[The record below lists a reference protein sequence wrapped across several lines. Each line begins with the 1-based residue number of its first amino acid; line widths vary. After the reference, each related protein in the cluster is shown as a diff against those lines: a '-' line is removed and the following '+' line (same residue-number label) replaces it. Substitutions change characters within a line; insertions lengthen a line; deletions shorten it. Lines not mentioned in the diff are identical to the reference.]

1 MTGSHGGLLGGR
13 PDTALKAAALAA
25 LFNDAGI
32 GIDEAG
38 VTRLPALDS
47 RGIAAGTVAA
57 SSARIGDARSTY
69 EDGILTRVN
78 QRAAAHGIAPGYDRP
93 TICRDRPPSCGKD
106 REKRMTDSAYS
117 SNRPSG
123 RMNGGR
129 ALAEMLRLAEVGPMF
144 GMGGFQLLPF
154 YDALAQLGMR
164 HFLIN
169 DERCGAFAADAYA
182 RVTNRPGVCDGT
194 LGPGA
199 TNLVTGLIESLNAGV
214 PVIALAG
221 DTNRAH
227 SWKNMTQECRQTE
240 ILRPAVKELIRVE
253 MTSRVPELLRRAFAV
268 ATSGRPGPVLLDV
281 PEDVCHGE
289 HDFTAEDFAIDPAT
303 LSVPA
308 RRIRPDRADI
318 SRAAAL
324 IAHAKRP
331 LLLVGGGIH
340 LSAGYDALLG
350 FAEAQSI
357 PVAHTMSGKG
367 GIACTHPLSVGL
379 FGRYSRIANELI
391 EASDCLVVV
400 GCKLGEIATKRYALP
415 PETIPLIH
423 LDIVAEEIGRCRTAD
438 VALWGDARAGL
449 EDLAEALAGEA
460 RRARAARADYVGEI
474 PSRMASWRDEAAAR
488 LRSEERPIHMA
499 RLCTELNKA
508 LPADSILVADGGFA
522 GHWTGLL
529 YDTKSPGRH
538 FIPDRGLAS
547 IGYGLPGGIGAALA
561 APSSPV
567 VAITGDGGFN
577 MMLGELE
584 TARRAG
590 IGLTIVVV
598 NNAASGYVKALQHAI
613 FRGRY
618 QSSDLVEMDYA
629 AIARAMG
636 CNGIRIEDPDLLGEA
651 LHTGLAERTRP
662 TVLDVVV
669 TRDPARML
677 PAVDNRTVEIK
688 QGDRVA

>member
-1 MTGSHGGLLGGR
+1 MS
-13 PDTALKAAALAA
+13 
-25 LFNDAGI
+25 
-32 GIDEAG
+32 EA
-38 VTRLPALDS
+38 
-47 RGIAAGTVAA
+47 
-57 SSARIGDARSTY
+57 
-69 EDGILTRVN
+69 E
-78 QRAAAHGIAPGYDRP
+78 RA
-93 TICRDRPPSCGKD
+93 T
-106 REKRMTDSAYS
+106 
-117 SNRPSG
+117 NRPSG

-129 ALAEMLRLAEVGPMF
+129 AMAEMLRLAEIGPMF

-154 YDALAQLGMR
+154 YDALNRLGLR

-169 DERCGAFAADAYA
+169 DERCGAFAAEAYA

-199 TNLVTGLIESLNAGV
+199 TNLVTGLIEALNAGT
-214 PVIALAG
+214 PVVAFAG

-227 SWKNMTQECRQTE
+227 SWKNMTQECRQVE

-253 MTSRVPELLRRAFAV
+253 ETRRVPELLSRAFAI
-268 ATSGRPGPVLLDV
+268 ATSGRPGPVLVDV
-281 PEDVCHGE
+281 PEDVCHGQ
-289 HDFTAEDFAIDPAT
+289 HDFAAEDFAIDPAT
-303 LSVPA
+303 LRAPA

-318 SRAAAL
+318 ARAAAL
-324 IAHAKRP
+324 LARAKRP
-331 LLLVGGGIH
+331 LILSGGGIH
-340 LSAGYDALLG
+340 LSQGYEALSAL
-350 FAEAQSI
+350 AEAQSI

-391 EASDCLVVV
+391 AASDCLLVV

-415 PETIPLIH
+415 SRAIPLIH
-423 LDIVAEEIGRCRTAD
+423 LEIVAEEIGRSMPAE
-438 VALWGDARAGL
+438 VALWGDARSGL
-449 EDLAEALAGEA
+449 EDLAEALAEDG
-460 RRARAARADYVGEI
+460 RRARIARADYVAEI
-474 PSRMASWRDEAAAR
+474 PRRVAAWREEAASR
-488 LRSEERPIHMA
+488 LDSAERPIHMA
-499 RLCTELNKA
+499 RLCRELNRT
-508 LPADSILVADGGFA
+508 LPADGILVADGGFA

-529 YDTKSPGRH
+529 YDTKIAGRH

-561 APSSPV
+561 APSTPV

-598 NNAASGYVKALQHAI
+598 NNAASGYVKALQHAM

-636 CNGIRIEDPDLLGEA
+636 CDGIRIEDPDRLAPA
-651 LHTGLAERTRP
+651 LAAGVAERGRP
-662 TVLDVVV
+662 SVLDVVV

-677 PAVDNRTVEIK
+677 PAVDNRTIEIK
-688 QGDRVA
+688 EGDRVA

>member
-1 MTGSHGGLLGGR
+1 MSESN
-13 PDTALKAAALAA
+13 P
-25 LFNDAGI
+25 I
-32 GIDEAG
+32 
-38 VTRLPALDS
+38 
-47 RGIAAGTVAA
+47 
-57 SSARIGDARSTY
+57 
-69 EDGILTRVN
+69 
-78 QRAAAHGIAPGYDRP
+78 
-93 TICRDRPPSCGKD
+93 
-106 REKRMTDSAYS
+106 

-129 ALAEMLRLAEVGPMF
+129 AMAEMLRLAEVGPMF

-154 YDALAQLGMR
+154 YDALGQLGMR

-169 DERCGAFAADAYA
+169 DERCGAFAAEAYA

-199 TNLVTGLIESLNAGV
+199 TNMVTGLIEALNAGT
-214 PVIALAG
+214 PVVAFAG
-221 DTNRAH
+221 DTNRTH
-227 SWKNMTQECRQTE
+227 SWKNMTQECRQVE

-253 MTSRVPELLRRAFAV
+253 QTSRVPEMLRRAFAV

-289 HDFTAEDFAIDPAT
+289 HDFAAEDFAIDPTT
-303 LSVPA
+303 LRAPS

-318 SRAAAL
+318 ERAAGL
-324 IAHAKRP
+324 IARAKRP
-331 LLLVGGGIH
+331 LILVGGGIH
-340 LSAGYDALLG
+340 LSAGYEALLAL
-350 FAEAQSI
+350 AEAQSI

-367 GIACTHPLSVGL
+367 GIPCTHPLSTGL

-391 EASDCLVVV
+391 EASDCLLVI

-415 PETIPLIH
+415 SRSIPLIH
-423 LDIVAEEIGRCRTAD
+423 LEIVAEEIGRCLPAE

-449 EDLAEALAGEA
+449 EDLGQALAEDG
-460 RRARAARADYVGEI
+460 RQARAARAEYVAEI
-474 PSRMASWRDEAAAR
+474 PKRMAAWREEAAAR
-488 LRSEERPIHMA
+488 LDSDERPIHMA
-499 RLCTELNKA
+499 RLCRELNRA
-508 LPADSILVADGGFA
+508 LPAHSILVADGGFA

-529 YDTKSPGRH
+529 YDTKVAGRH

-561 APSSPV
+561 APDTPV
-567 VAITGDGGFN
+567 VAIGGDGGFN
-577 MMLGELE
+577 MTLGELE

-636 CNGIRIEDPDLLGEA
+636 CNGIRVEDPDQLPAA
-651 LHTGLAERTRP
+651 LAKGLAERTRP
-662 TVLDVVV
+662 TVLDVIV

-677 PAVDNRTVEIK
+677 PAVDNRAVEIK

>member
-1 MTGSHGGLLGGR
+1 
-13 PDTALKAAALAA
+13 
-25 LFNDAGI
+25 
-32 GIDEAG
+32 
-38 VTRLPALDS
+38 
-47 RGIAAGTVAA
+47 
-57 SSARIGDARSTY
+57 
-69 EDGILTRVN
+69 
-78 QRAAAHGIAPGYDRP
+78 
-93 TICRDRPPSCGKD
+93 
-106 REKRMTDSAYS
+106 MTDADRI

-129 ALAEMLRLAEVGPMF
+129 ALAEMLRLAGVGPMF

-169 DERCGAFAADAYA
+169 DERCGAFAAEAYA

-199 TNLVTGLIESLNAGV
+199 TNLVTGLIEGLNAGT
-214 PVIALAG
+214 PMIALAG

-227 SWKNMTQECRQTE
+227 SWKNMTQECRQAE

-253 MTSRVPELLRRAFAV
+253 LTSRIPELLRRAFAV

-289 HDFTAEDFAIDPAT
+289 HDFAAEDFAIDPST

-318 SRAAAL
+318 ARAAAL
-324 IAHAKRP
+324 IGHAKRP
-331 LLLVGGGIH
+331 LILVGGGIH
-340 LSAGYDALLG
+340 LSAGHEALLA

-357 PVAHTMSGKG
+357 PIAHTMSGKG
-367 GIACTHPLSVGL
+367 GIACTHPLSAGL

-391 EASDCLVVV
+391 EASDCLLVV

-415 PETIPLIH
+415 AASIPMIH
-423 LDIVAEEIGRCRTAD
+423 LDILAEEIGRCRPAE

-449 EDLAEALAGEA
+449 EDLTEALADNA
-460 RRARAARADYVGEI
+460 RQARAARADYIGEI
-474 PSRMASWRDEAAAR
+474 PARVAAWRQEAAPR
-488 LRSEERPIHMA
+488 LDSSEQPIHMA
-499 RLCTELNKA
+499 RLCRELNNA

-561 APSSPV
+561 APSTPV

-598 NNAASGYVKALQHAI
+598 NNAASGYVKALQHAM

-636 CNGIRIEDPDLLGEA
+636 CRGIRIEDPARLGAA
-651 LHTGLAERTRP
+651 LREGLAERSLP

-677 PAVDNRTVEIK
+677 PAVDNRTVEIR

>member
-1 MTGSHGGLLGGR
+1 MT
-13 PDTALKAAALAA
+13 TAADPAA
-25 LFNDAGI
+25 
-32 GIDEAG
+32 
-38 VTRLPALDS
+38 R
-47 RGIAAGTVAA
+47 
-57 SSARIGDARSTY
+57 
-69 EDGILTRVN
+69 
-78 QRAAAHGIAPGYDRP
+78 
-93 TICRDRPPSCGKD
+93 
-106 REKRMTDSAYS
+106 
-117 SNRPSG
+117 NRPEG

-129 ALAEMLRLAEVGPMF
+129 ALAEMLRLSGAGPMF

-154 YDALAQLGMR
+154 YDALSRLGLR

-214 PVIALAG
+214 PIIALAG

-227 SWKNMTQECRQTE
+227 SWKNMTQECHQVE

-289 HDFTAEDFAIDPAT
+289 HDFTAEDFAIDPTT
-303 LSVPA
+303 LSAPA

-318 SRAAAL
+318 ARATAL
-324 IAHAKRP
+324 LADAKRP
-331 LLLVGGGIH
+331 LILVGGGIH
-340 LSAGYDALLG
+340 LSAGYEALLAL
-350 FAEAQSI
+350 AEAQSI

-379 FGRYSRIANELI
+379 FGRYARIANELI
-391 EASDCLVVV
+391 DASDCLVVV
-400 GCKLGEIATKRYALP
+400 GCKLGEIATKRYA
-415 PETIPLIH
+415 IPAPHIPIIH
-423 LDIVAEEIGRCRTAD
+423 LEIVAEEIGRCHAAE

-449 EDLAEALAGEA
+449 EDLAEALEDDGK
-460 RRARAARADYVGEI
+460 RARAERADYVGEI
-474 PSRMASWRDEAAAR
+474 PGRMKAWAEDADPRLNSRD
-488 LRSEERPIHMA
+488 RPIHMA
-499 RLCTELNKA
+499 RLCTELNRV

-529 YDTKSPGRH
+529 YDTKVGGRH
-538 FIPDRGLAS
+538 FIPDRGFAS
-547 IGYGLPGGIGAALA
+547 IGYGLPGGIGASMA
-561 APSSPV
+561 APGTPV
-567 VAITGDGGFN
+567 VAISGDGGFN

-584 TARRAG
+584 TARRAKL
-590 IGLTIVVV
+590 GLTIVVV
-598 NNAASGYVKALQHAI
+598 NNAASGYVKALQHAM

-618 QSSDLVEMDYA
+618 QSADLSEMDYA
-629 AIARAMG
+629 AVARAMG
-636 CNGIRIEDPDLLGEA
+636 VGGIRVEDPDALGPA
-651 LHTGLAERTRP
+651 LAAGLAERDRP
-662 TVLDVVV
+662 TVVDVVV
-669 TRDPARML
+669 TRDPGQML
-677 PAVDNRTVEIK
+677 PAVDNRTVEIR

>member
-1 MTGSHGGLLGGR
+1 
-13 PDTALKAAALAA
+13 
-25 LFNDAGI
+25 
-32 GIDEAG
+32 
-38 VTRLPALDS
+38 
-47 RGIAAGTVAA
+47 
-57 SSARIGDARSTY
+57 
-69 EDGILTRVN
+69 
-78 QRAAAHGIAPGYDRP
+78 
-93 TICRDRPPSCGKD
+93 
-106 REKRMTDSAYS
+106 
-117 SNRPSG
+117 
-123 RMNGGR
+123 
-129 ALAEMLRLAEVGPMF
+129 
-144 GMGGFQLLPF
+144 
-154 YDALAQLGMR
+154 
-164 HFLIN
+164 
-169 DERCGAFAADAYA
+169 
-182 RVTNRPGVCDGT
+182 
-194 LGPGA
+194 
-199 TNLVTGLIESLNAGV
+199 
-214 PVIALAG
+214 
-221 DTNRAH
+221 
-227 SWKNMTQECRQTE
+227 
-240 ILRPAVKELIRVE
+240 
-253 MTSRVPELLRRAFAV
+253 
-268 ATSGRPGPVLLDV
+268 
-281 PEDVCHGE
+281 
-289 HDFTAEDFAIDPAT
+289 
-303 LSVPA
+303 
-308 RRIRPDRADI
+308 
-318 SRAAAL
+318 
-324 IAHAKRP
+324 
-331 LLLVGGGIH
+331 
-340 LSAGYDALLG
+340 LLG

-391 EASDCLVVV
+391 EGSDCLLVV
-400 GCKLGEIATKRYALP
+400 GCKLGEIATKRYVLP

-438 VALWGDARAGL
+438 VALWGDARAGM
-449 EDLAEALAGEA
+449 EDLAEALAGETK
-460 RRARAARADYVGEI
+460 RARSARADYVAEI

-488 LRSEERPIHMA
+488 LHSVERPIHMA
-499 RLCTELNKA
+499 RLCTELNKT

-561 APSSPV
+561 APSTSA

-590 IGLTIVVV
+590 VGLTIVVV

-636 CNGIRIEDPDLLGEA
+636 CSGIRIEDPDRLGEA
-651 LHTGLAERTRP
+651 LRTGLAERTRP

-677 PAVDNRTVEIK
+677 PAVDNRTVEIR

>member
-1 MTGSHGGLLGGR
+1 
-13 PDTALKAAALAA
+13 
-25 LFNDAGI
+25 
-32 GIDEAG
+32 
-38 VTRLPALDS
+38 
-47 RGIAAGTVAA
+47 
-57 SSARIGDARSTY
+57 
-69 EDGILTRVN
+69 
-78 QRAAAHGIAPGYDRP
+78 
-93 TICRDRPPSCGKD
+93 
-106 REKRMTDSAYS
+106 
-117 SNRPSG
+117 
-123 RMNGGR
+123 
-129 ALAEMLRLAEVGPMF
+129 
-144 GMGGFQLLPF
+144 MGGFQLLPF
-154 YDALAQLGMR
+154 YDALSRLGMR

-199 TNLVTGLIESLNAGV
+199 TNLVTGLIEGLNAGT
-214 PVIALAG
+214 PLIALAG

-227 SWKNMTQECRQTE
+227 SWKNMTQECRQAE

-253 MTSRVPELLRRAFAV
+253 LTSRVPELLRRAFAV

-289 HDFTAEDFAIDPAT
+289 HDFAAEDFAIDPTT

-318 SRAAAL
+318 ARAVAL
-324 IAHAKRP
+324 IGHAKRP
-331 LLLVGGGIH
+331 LILVGGGIH
-340 LSAGYDALLG
+340 LSAGYEALLA

-367 GIACTHPLSVGL
+367 GIACTHPLSIGL

-391 EASDCLVVV
+391 EAADCLLVV
-400 GCKLGEIATKRYALP
+400 GCKFGEIATKRYALP
-415 PETIPLIH
+415 PESIPLVH
-423 LDIVAEEIGRCRTAD
+423 LDILAEEIGRCRPAT

-449 EDLAEALAGEA
+449 EDLAEALADDA
-460 RRARAARADYVGEI
+460 RRARAERADYIGEI
-474 PSRMASWRDEAAAR
+474 PARMAAWRQEAAAR
-488 LRSEERPIHMA
+488 LDSGERPIHMA
-499 RLCTELNKA
+499 RLCRELNSA

-561 APSSPV
+561 APQTPV

-590 IGLTIVVV
+590 VGLTIVVV
-598 NNAASGYVKALQHAI
+598 NNAASGYVKALQHAM

-636 CNGIRIEDPDLLGEA
+636 CAGIRVEDPDGLGAA
-651 LHTGLAERTRP
+651 LREGLAERSRP
-662 TVLDVVV
+662 TVLDIVV

-677 PAVDNRTVEIK
+677 PAVDNRTVEIR